1 MKTVLSMLLV
11 SSFLALPTWA
21 AHHEGSDDGKHCYK
35 GKARYEEAL
44 GKLPEDKAAMVRDT
58 MDKAKQAQEPQ
69 REAARKLHEE
79 LLAISEAETFDR
91 DAFLA
96 KRKQLRE
103 IRNEMGAAWDQTL
116 ADISGKL
123 TAEERRTL
131 ASAAKWRHGSHHDEK
146 KAAPA
151 AQPAAE

>member
-11 SSFLALPTWA
+11 SSFLALPSWA
-21 AHHEGSDDGKHCYK
+21 AEHEGGDDGKHCYK

-44 GKLPEDKAAMVRDT
+44 GKLPEEKAAMVRDT
-58 MDKAKQAQEPQ
+58 MNKAKQAQEPQ

-79 LLAISEAETFDR
+79 ILAISEAEAFDR

-96 KRKQLRE
+96 KRKQLRDL
-103 IRNEMGAAWDQTL
+103 RNEMGAAWDQTL

-131 ASAAKWRHGSHHDEK
+131 ASAAKWRHGRHDED

-151 AQPAAE
+151 AEPAAE

>member
-1 MKTVLSMLLV
+1 MKNLLSMLLV
-11 SSFLALPTWA
+11 SSFLALPSWA
-21 AHHEGSDDGKHCYK
+21 AEQEATGKGSYCHK

-44 GKLPEDKAAMVRDT
+44 GKLPEEKSAMVRET
-58 MDKAKQAQEPQ
+58 MEKAKQAQGPK

-96 KRKQLRE
+96 KRKQLRDL
-103 IRNEMGAAWDQTL
+103 RNEMGAAWDQTL

-131 ASAAKWRHGSHHDEK
+131 ASAAKWRHGRHDED

-151 AQPAAE
+151 AEPAAE